1 MTYQEFKKKYN
12 ECYVD
17 YDNAYSSQCWD
28 LIQYYNVEVLNVP
41 DSVFSGCGWVK
52 NMVLWD
58 WKYEELL
65 KYFDE
70 VDTHQMQQGDV
81 CIWTGGDGHVAIY
94 DHYNK
99 EDNNCYYFS
108 QNPNPCRVIPVNMD
122 GHHAF
127 RRKGYTPS
135 PTITNN
141 VERNE
146 KYNQIEVLVDNLRV
160 RDFPSLDSSV
170 LGYANM
176 GLYNA
181 INYVENEGYRWCKI
195 AEGNF
200 IATSDEWTR
209 DYPATKDEYISLKV
223 LERDGNYVKVDSN
236 IYIKE

>member
-17 YDNAYSSQCWD
+17 YDGAYSSQCWD

-58 WKYEELL
+58 NKYQELL
-65 KYFDE
+65 EYFDE
-70 VDTHQMQQGDV
+70 VDTHNMIEGDV

-99 EDNNCYYFS
+99 DDNNCYYFS

-127 RRKGYTPS
+127 RRKGYTPT
-135 PTITNN
+135 PVITNN

-146 KYNQIEVLVDNLRV
+146 RYNQIEVLIDNLRV

-170 LGYANM
+170 LGYANK

-181 INYVENEGYRWCKI
+181 INYVENEGFRWCKI

-200 IATSDEWTR
+200 IATNDEWTK
-209 DYPATKDEYISLKV
+209 DYPATEGEYISLKV